1 MTPAQRVIGRLE
13 DVSDWLSPIVVK
25 EVRQM
30 ARGREFAYAFAASLL
45 AGLAVAFFGAAN
57 ALTGTGTAGRWTFGA
72 LTGCLAVLGLAVVPF
87 GAFNTLRTER
97 LEQTLELMT
106 LTALTPR
113 RVVIGKLLAHVVR
126 LATLFAAMA
135 PFLAMSFLL
144 GGIDFVTILVLLSV
158 LFLWSA
164 WMASAGLF
172 LSSLLSSRAMMGL
185 VLVGAAVVLLPVLA
199 LGRAFLFFLVGG
211 PGMVGVSF
219 AVGAPG
225 PAGAEAW
232 WALAMMTTL
241 CLASM
246 VNLVLLA
253 ENRLQLAT
261 EDRVTA
267 LRVGFL
273 VQFLL
278 IVGWALSFMNEA
290 GNIRASVVGALGVAG
305 GIHLALVA
313 MFTVT
318 EDFAVPRRASQ
329 RRASSG
335 WRVLLVVFR
344 AGGGYAALYV
354 VAQMLLLV
362 ATAWI
367 LSVEWPQ
374 IRWLLALCGYV
385 CFFTGV
391 PTVLYRASRPFG
403 AAAFKLRVAIV
414 GLLAASL
421 VLPDIVYYVL
431 WQPETLDLRYG
442 MRHLLNP
449 LRTLANWRV
458 VESSG
463 WTAMPLVVGITGLLA
478 YVPLLHLSLQAEDE
492 AAPGD
497 ELRPAT
503 DTEEPRRA
511 DAIY

>member
-1 MTPAQRVIGRLE
+1 MTPAQRVTARLE
-13 DVSDWLSPIVVK
+13 DLSDWLSPIVVK

-30 ARGREFAYAFAASLL
+30 ARGREFAYAFAASLV

-57 ALTGTGTAGRWTFGA
+57 ALAGAGTAGRWTFGA
-72 LTGCLAVLGLAVVPF
+72 LTGLLTVLGLAVVPF

-113 RVVIGKLLAHVVR
+113 RVVIGKLLAHVVK
-126 LATLFAAMA
+126 LVTLFAAMA
-135 PFLAMSFLL
+135 PFIAMSFLL
-144 GGIDFVTILVLLSV
+144 GGIDFVTILVLMSV
-158 LFLWSA
+158 IFLWSV

-185 VLVGAAVVLLPVLA
+185 VLVGAAVVLLPLLA
-199 LGRAFLFFLVGG
+199 LGRAFLFFLMGG
-211 PGMVGVSF
+211 PGMAGVSF
-219 AVGAPG
+219 AVGTPA
-225 PAGAEAW
+225 PAGVQTW
-232 WALAMMTTL
+232 WGLAMMTTL

-246 VNLVLLA
+246 ANLVLLA

-290 GNIRASVVGALGVAG
+290 ANIRATVVGALGVVG

-318 EDFAVPRRASQ
+318 EDFAVPRRAS
-329 RRASSG
+329 RRRPSSW
-335 WRVLLVVFR
+335 WRALPVVFR

-354 VAQMLLLV
+354 VAQMLALL
-362 ATAWI
+362 AAAW
-367 LSVEWPQ
+367 LLGADRPQ

-385 CFFTGV
+385 CFFTGAV
-391 PTVLYRASRPFG
+391 TVLYRASRPFG
-403 AAAFKLRVAIV
+403 PAAFRLRVAVV

-421 VLPDIVYYVL
+421 LLPDIVYYIL
-431 WQPETLDLRYG
+431 WQPEALDLRYG

-449 LRTLANWRV
+449 LRTLANWRL
-458 VESSG
+458 VEAFG
-463 WTAMPLVVGITGLLA
+463 WTAVPLVLGITGLLA
-478 YVPLLHLSLQAEDE
+478 YVPLLHLSLEAEKEVPADE
-492 AAPGD
+492 PGPAP
-497 ELRPAT
+497 
-503 DTEEPRRA
+503 DTEEPRRV